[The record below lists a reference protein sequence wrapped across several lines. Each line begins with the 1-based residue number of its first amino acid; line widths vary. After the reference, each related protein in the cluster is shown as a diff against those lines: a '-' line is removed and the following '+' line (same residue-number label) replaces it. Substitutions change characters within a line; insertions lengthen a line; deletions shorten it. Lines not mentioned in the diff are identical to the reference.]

1 MVKMDTR
8 ITNIIIKPTITIP
21 VTFVLTTEA
30 RIFCKMAVVEEF
42 SGESVTVAVV
52 EEMDVVEITVVS

>member
-1 MVKMDTR
+1 MVKMDTK

-30 RIFCKMAVVEEF
+30 RIFCKMAVEEF
-42 SGESVTVAVV
+42 SGGSVMVAVV
-52 EEMDVVEITVVS
+52 EEMDVVETTVS

>member
-1 MVKMDTR
+1 METR

-30 RIFCKMAVVEEF
+30 RIFCKMALTEEFTGGLVMVVVVVVEDI
-42 SGESVTVAVV
+42 V
-52 EEMDVVEITVVS
+52 VVEITVVMS

>member
-1 MVKMDTR
+1 MDTR

-30 RIFCKMAVVEEF
+30 RIFCKMALTEEF
-42 SGESVTVAVV
+42 TGGLVMVVVVAEDIV
-52 EEMDVVEITVVS
+52 VVEITVVIS